1 MSSTAPA
8 TSHHRP
14 FDAHRAAARR
24 TRLRDEIRLEVA
36 LRRLDPPR

>member
-1 MSSTAPA
+1 MST

-14 FDAHRAAARR
+14 FVTSRAAARR
-24 TRLRDEIRLEVA
+24 TRLRDDIRLEIA